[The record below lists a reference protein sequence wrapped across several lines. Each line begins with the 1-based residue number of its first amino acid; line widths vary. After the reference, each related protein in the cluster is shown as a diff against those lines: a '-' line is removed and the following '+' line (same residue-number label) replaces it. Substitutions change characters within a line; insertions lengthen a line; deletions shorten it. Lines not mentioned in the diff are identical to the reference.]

1 MKIYTEINY
10 EFKNGELIELDSTS
24 FDYTGEVAMCFGS
37 GGSAQRAVTQ
47 NTESIPNPIQD
58 QNDAAAAAQAQAR
71 ADAEA
76 QAQAA
81 ADAQDAADE
90 EAAASSTGVGSL
102 QGQNAMLSI
111 NKKTKGPTG
120 AFTRGSIRIK
130 KPKPIVVS

>member
-81 ADAQDAADE
+81 ADE

-130 KPKPIVVS
+130 KPKPVVVS

>member
-47 NTESIPNPIQD
+47 NTESIPDPME
-58 QNDAAAAAQAQAR
+58 DAGQAAADLAQANADAAAQAQA
-71 ADAEA
+71 D
-76 QAQAA
+76 
-81 ADAQDAADE
+81 QDAADE
-90 EAAASSTGVGSL
+90 EAAASSKGVGSL

-130 KPKPIVVS
+130 KPKPVVVS

>member
-47 NTESIPNPIQD
+47 NTESIPNPVQD
-58 QNDAAAAAQAQAR
+58 ASDAAAELAQANADAAAQA
-71 ADAEA
+71 
-76 QAQAA
+76 AA
-81 ADAQDAADE
+81 AQDAADE
-90 EAAASSTGVGSL
+90 EAAASSTGTGSL

>member
-47 NTESIPNPIQD
+47 NTESIPDPME
-58 QNDAAAAAQAQAR
+58 DAGQAAADLAQANADAAAQAQA
-71 ADAEA
+71 D
-76 QAQAA
+76 
-81 ADAQDAADE
+81 QDAADE